1 VRESGTTAGSSR
13 HGRSQSSPDRVA
25 GMAYF
30 MKETPKIDWQ
40 WMFVVGI
47 FIGAFIAARTG
58 KTFRWF
64 EKKGL

>member
-1 VRESGTTAGSSR
+1 
-13 HGRSQSSPDRVA
+13 
-25 GMAYF
+25 MAYF
-30 MKETPKIDWQ
+30 MKENAKIDWQ

-58 KTFRWF
+58 KTFRCF